1 MTASI
6 MSNVIVKFQL
16 LLGANLKW
24 CFSNKKGSLGK
35 PGIANE
41 YFFFAL
47 FEEQEILRN
56 FLTESGLIKERD
68 SGKLLLVAVHNSTQ
82 TLMEIIMEWIEP
94 GTTTIADC
102 WKDYNHDVLTTE
114 GFNHLTFNHS
124 VIQIRALTQILLK
137 ARGGT

>member
-1 MTASI
+1 MAASI

-16 LLGANLKW
+16 LLGAKLKW

-41 YFFFAL
+41 YCFFAL
-47 FEEQEILRN
+47 FEEQEIFRN
-56 FLTESGLIKERD
+56 FLMESGLIKERD
-68 SGKLLLVAVHNSTQ
+68 SGKLFLVAVHNRTQ
-82 TLMEIIMEWIEP
+82 TLMEIITEWIEP
-94 GTTTIADC
+94 GTTIIADC
-102 WKDYNHDVLTTE
+102 WKAYNHDVLTTE

-124 VIQIRALTQILLK
+124 LIQIRVPTQILLK